1 MVGLRIDHI
10 DGLRDPL
17 AYLKRLQERLV
28 GEGRFDANAEAYVLV
43 EKILA
48 RNEDLP
54 ADWPVAGTTG
64 YDYLNFANRVMVHP
78 EGAQEIERIYSDF
91 VGRRMKFD
99 DVLYE
104 KKKLVMGTIL
114 GVEMR
119 SLGRQLGELAA
130 AGALCAGFAAA

>member
-1 MVGLRIDHI
+1 MRY
-10 DGLRDPL
+10 
-17 AYLKRLQERLV
+17 ASN
-28 GEGRFDANAEAYVLV
+28 ANAEAYVLV

-78 EGAQEIERIYSDF
+78 EGAREIERIYSEF
-91 VGRRMKFD
+91 IGRRMKFD
-99 DVLYE
+99 DVVYE

-130 AGALCAGFAAA
+130 QARYARDLPRHELSEALD